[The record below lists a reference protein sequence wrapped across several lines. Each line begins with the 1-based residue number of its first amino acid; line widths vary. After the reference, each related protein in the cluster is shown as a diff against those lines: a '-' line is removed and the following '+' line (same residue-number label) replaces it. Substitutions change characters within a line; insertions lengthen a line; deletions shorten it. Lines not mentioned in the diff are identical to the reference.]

1 MGFDIH
7 DLNLYISEFNV
18 IKAII
23 NQRIQELKSEE
34 PRFRLVFPRTI
45 LAFVWLFLILASF
58 TMLGISV
65 ISFYFNLV
73 LISKVYS
80 DLIVFLLCF
89 LLIPLIVSW
98 RSYLKNINFYHNK
111 LQEAKTEPIHISEIE
126 SYFSVKKTQFSG
138 KYEEYIKN
146 VQQKIENIKNR
157 VHLSSTTADEVQG
170 LRYRITQAVD
180 RLEMLKDDYFL
191 RLDAVESQ
199 LKHKLIDNNLNIE
212 IAAIMESQ
220 KSVERLEEEVEA
232 INYYLQAVDEIG

>member
-1 MGFDIH
+1 MNFDIQ
-7 DLNLYISEFNV
+7 DMNLYISEFNV

-23 NQRIQELKSEE
+23 NQRIQELKSQE

-65 ISFYFNLV
+65 ISFYLNLV

-80 DLIVFLLCF
+80 DLLVFILCC

-98 RSYLKNINFYHNK
+98 RSYLKNIKFHHKK
-111 LQEAKTEPIHISEIE
+111 LQEAKTEPIDISEIE
-126 SYFSVKKTQFSG
+126 NYFSVKKTQFTG

-146 VQQKIENIKNR
+146 VQQKVENIENR
-157 VHLSSTTADEVQG
+157 VHLSSITADEVQG
-170 LRYRITQAVD
+170 LRYRIAQAVD
-180 RLEMLKDDYFL
+180 RLEILKDDYFL
-191 RLDAVESQ
+191 RLNAVESQ
-199 LKHKLIDNNLNIE
+199 LKHKLIDNNLNME

-220 KSVERLEEEVEA
+220 KSVEMLEEEVDA